1 MAGTL
6 VRFIAQKI
14 RHPRTKN
21 WIETMYMA
29 DEGENSQPKIYWH
42 GTFADNNVIEPRHLS
57 SQAISAIQNS
67 LTIDGTQIAPN
78 SIKTEHIFDGQVT
91 TSDLDNSAVTT
102 AKLRDG
108 AVTTLKINDESVTEA
123 KLSPN
128 VKNNLKGSV
137 KNGILKFP
145 EWD

>member
-14 RHPRTKN
+14 RHPRTKD

-42 GTFADNNVIEPRHLS
+42 GTFADNDVIESRHLS
-57 SQAISAIQNS
+57 SQVISEIQSS
-67 LTIDGTQIAPN
+67 LRIDGTQIAPD
-78 SIKTEHIFDGQVT
+78 SIRTEHIIDNQVT

-123 KLSPN
+123 KLSPSI
-128 VKNNLKGSV
+128 KNKLKGSV
-137 KNGILKFP
+137 INGILKFP